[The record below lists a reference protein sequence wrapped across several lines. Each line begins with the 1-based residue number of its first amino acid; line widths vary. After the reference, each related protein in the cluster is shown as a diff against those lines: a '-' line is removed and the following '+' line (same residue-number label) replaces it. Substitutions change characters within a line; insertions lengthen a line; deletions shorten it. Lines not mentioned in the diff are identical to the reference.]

1 MREASPDALTLRES
15 LRAGGSSTV
24 AICAGLALVD
34 EFDQAVLGVF
44 APEIQRALGVS
55 TTGLAAI
62 ATTAGAVFVAGS
74 VPIARLAD
82 RSSRRRIVVVATLV
96 WAAALASLSVVA
108 NLFQFVVARVVGG
121 IGKSNSLPVHG
132 SLLADA
138 YPERARGA
146 IYALHGASAPLGRV
160 VAPLSIAAVS
170 LAVTGEDAWRTVA
183 VFAALPPLAMAVVSG
198 LFLVDPERGGQ
209 ERARLLGAG
218 HTATSTTTTTTASQA
233 PPQVS
238 ISMAFA
244 RIRRI
249 ATFDRIATGVG
260 VIGFTIF
267 TVPIFV
273 SLVLEQRFGLDA
285 AGRSLVTTAAAAA
298 SLVAVP
304 VGAGIGGRLFAR
316 DPAALLRLMGVAVVA
331 SSLCTAI
338 AVFLPSTLW
347 LTVAFAVGSAIGSA
361 GFVML
366 FVVIAAVVPPD
377 LRAQGFSLI
386 GVYVFLIGGFF
397 GSIVAGIVADSVGTR
412 AAIPIVLLPAAAL
425 GGALIVRAGATV
437 EADMA
442 NVEADVREAADEAAR
457 RAATGDVAVLQ
468 VRGLRVSI
476 GPVPILH
483 GIDLDVAER
492 EIVAIVGTNGS
503 GKSTLLRAI
512 SGLVVPE
519 RGVIRFGPTDVTLH
533 AAHARARAGIVQL
546 SGGRSGFG
554 DLTVRE
560 NLDLAAVRLDGDER
574 ERRVADALELFPE
587 LELLL
592 DRRGTDLSGGE
603 QQIVGLAR
611 ALVVGPKLFLIDEL
625 SLGLA
630 PVVVG
635 RLVEALQQIRD
646 AGTAI
651 VIVEQSLNVAAVA
664 ADRVVFLDRGE
675 VRFEGSAAELGE
687 RRDLARSVFLGSS
700 SAGPS
705 SAEPV

>member
-1 MREASPDALTLRES
+1 MTEASPDALTLRES

-108 NLFQFVVARVVGG
+108 NLFQFVVARIVGG

-183 VFAALPPLAMAVVSG
+183 VLAALPPLAMAVVSG

-209 ERARLLGAG
+209 ERARLLGAAP
-218 HTATSTTTTTTASQA
+218 TVSQA

-412 AAIPIVLLPAAAL
+412 AAIPTVLLPAAAL

-457 RAATGDVAVLQ
+457 RAATGEVAVLQ

-560 NLDLAAVRLDGDER
+560 NLDLAAVRLDADER

-587 LELLL
+587 LDLLL

-687 RRDLARSVFLGSS
+687 RRDLARSVFLGTSS

>member
-1 MREASPDALTLRES
+1 MTEEALSLRES

-146 IYALHGASAPLGRV
+146 IYALHGAAAPLGRV

-183 VFAALPPLAMAVVSG
+183 VLAALPPLAMAVVSG
-198 LFLVDPERGGQ
+198 MFLVDPERGGQ
-209 ERARLLGAG
+209 ERARLLGA
-218 HTATSTTTTTTASQA
+218 APTTSQA

-331 SSLCTAI
+331 SSLCTAV
-338 AVFLPSTLW
+338 AVFLPSTVW

-560 NLDLAAVRLDGDER
+560 NLDLAAVRLDPDER
-574 ERRVADALELFPE
+574 ERRVAGALELFPE
-587 LELLL
+587 LRHLL

-635 RLVEALQQIRD
+635 RLVEALQEIRA

-675 VRFEGSAAELGE
+675 VRFEGSAAELDE
-687 RRDLARSVFLGSS
+687 RRDLARSVFLGS
-700 SAGPS
+700 A
-705 SAEPV
+705 

>member
-1 MREASPDALTLRES
+1 MTEEALSLRES

-146 IYALHGASAPLGRV
+146 IYALHGAAAPLGRV

-183 VFAALPPLAMAVVSG
+183 MLAALPPLAMAVVSG
-198 LFLVDPERGGQ
+198 MFLVDPERGGQ
-209 ERARLLGAG
+209 ERARLLGA
-218 HTATSTTTTTTASQA
+218 APTTSQA

-331 SSLCTAI
+331 SSLCTAV
-338 AVFLPSTLW
+338 AVFLPSTVW

-560 NLDLAAVRLDGDER
+560 NLDLAAVRLDPDER
-574 ERRVADALELFPE
+574 ERRVAGALELFPE
-587 LELLL
+587 LRHLL

-635 RLVEALQQIRD
+635 RLVEALQEIRA

-675 VRFEGSAAELGE
+675 VRFEGSAAELDE
-687 RRDLARSVFLGSS
+687 RRDLARSVFLGS
-700 SAGPS
+700 A
-705 SAEPV
+705 